1 MLNSIIGMFIGLFGG
16 YYLLYREF
24 KKSGEE
30 AGYRCDKCKSQ
41 SCMAKQCWYLYNKR
55 KDVKK

>member
-1 MLNSIIGMFIGLFGG
+1 MFIGLFGG